1 LPGEVIGGRGL
12 FGNALAG
19 VIVPSIVVVPAIMMV
34 PIVNAIASLSGF
46 FMEHSSK

>member
-19 VIVPSIVVVPAIMMV
+19 VIVPTIIMV
-34 PIVNAIASLSGF
+34 PMNNAIASLNAF
-46 FMEHSSK
+46 FMEHSFQ